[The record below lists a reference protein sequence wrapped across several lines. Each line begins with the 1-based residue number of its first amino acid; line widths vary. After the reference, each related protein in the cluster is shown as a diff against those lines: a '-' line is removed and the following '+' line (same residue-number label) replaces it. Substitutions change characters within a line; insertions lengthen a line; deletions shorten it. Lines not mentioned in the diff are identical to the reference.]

1 MCILFLGTFQVTHY
15 PHKKTSSSSHTHAHT
30 RTHTHTHTYTHTHRE
45 REREDMGIF
54 SLFSSSRT
62 KRDQEKINA
71 QCGTRK
77 SALSACVLGNTKE
90 ACEKLAEDLALC
102 KARVVERC
110 QSKAETFEEMCVR
123 LVVVREQ
130 SNEEKRKCA
139 KAVKQMQKC
148 VKRFH

>member
-1 MCILFLGTFQVTHY
+1 
-15 PHKKTSSSSHTHAHT
+15 
-30 RTHTHTHTYTHTHRE
+30 
-45 REREDMGIF
+45 MGIF

-90 ACEKLAEDLALC
+90 ECEKLAEDLALC

>member
-30 RTHTHTHTYTHTHRE
+30 HTERERE

>member
-1 MCILFLGTFQVTHY
+1 
-15 PHKKTSSSSHTHAHT
+15 
-30 RTHTHTHTYTHTHRE
+30 
-45 REREDMGIF
+45 MGIF

-148 VKRFH
+148 VKRFLIGPLVKMLILGDSSNRMI